1 MSTNNDITQAI
12 EMLDRLAGLWEE
24 YSELCLLKAEQI
36 ASDIH
41 KD

>member
-1 MSTNNDITQAI
+1 MEVNNDITQAI
-12 EMLDRLAGLWEE
+12 EILDRLADLWEE

-36 ASDIH
+36 ASDVH